1 MKQIELT
8 REQVS
13 YLATYIEEELDRD
26 SRPGCIIDLAI
37 SFALEKGI
45 EAYNGGAR

>member
-1 MKQIELT
+1 MEKIELT

-13 YLATYIEEELDRD
+13 YLATYIEEELERT
-26 SRPGCIIDLAI
+26 GNGYVIDLAI
-37 SFALEKGI
+37 SLALEKGI

>member
-13 YLATYIEEELDRD
+13 YLATYIEEELDRTGN
-26 SRPGCIIDLAI
+26 GCIIDLAI